1 MTLRLF
7 KIFLFGFFVLA
18 APAHGA
24 TTVTANITGN
34 TTWTEAGS
42 PYVVGDSHAITA
54 GATLTIEPGVVVK
67 FGYNCAQFYVAGGAA
82 INAIG
87 TAEKPIYFTSI
98 SDDTVGGD
106 TNGDGSAT
114 IPSEAS
120 WIHMFFDAGSSG
132 NFDHAVIRYAGGSNC
147 QYKSN
152 SALYNAGGGT
162 LTVSNSEFYK
172 NVAGMRMLA
181 GTANVS
187 NSDFHDQGSGILLQG
202 GNASVSNSNFHN
214 HIGSGIEANKG
225 VLNLTEN
232 SFTDNL
238 RSAAR
243 ISGAVDFAH
252 SRNTASNN
260 GYDAFEIY
268 SIISNDQAWNKDLVY
283 VLSDITVAAGKT
295 LSVGPG
301 VIMKM
306 RTVSDQF
313 MVIGRL
319 LAQGTADEKIYFT
332 SIADD
337 TVGGDT
343 NGDGSATS
351 PKAGDWVHIFF
362 LNTGSTGEFS
372 NAVIRYAGSRF
383 YWNHTYAGIASFADS
398 LSLSE
403 TELTD
408 NSIYGIIHRE
418 GALNVADS
426 EIARHSEAGIRSF
439 DGEVNVSNSSL
450 HDNQSYGINNSG
462 PNLARAE
469 NNWWGNQSGP
479 YHPILNLSGLGNR
492 VSNQVDFDPWLGYDP
507 TKTLSPPEFEEC
519 CSSVLFLPGLEASR
533 LYRPGEDQ
541 VWEPTRNQDV
551 EELYLFP
558 SGESIDTDIYTRD
571 IIDEAPRIINGY
583 NVYKKFINFMD
594 EDLVG
599 QGIIKE
605 WKLIPY
611 DWRLDFDKILASG
624 KKIGETDGRD
634 NLTYLEATTTPL
646 IFQELARLA
655 ENSDT
660 GEVTIITHSN
670 GGLLAKYL
678 LNQLE
683 DENHPYHALL
693 DKIDKIIMVAAPQA
707 GTPGAIEGLLHGD
720 EQQFGAAVG
729 VTDWG
734 MIVDEERA
742 RELAENMQSAYN
754 LLPSEKYFDLVQ
766 SPTIKFDSSVADI
779 YNFPAL
785 YGNTID
791 SVNELTN
798 FLLGDPQTGA
808 GRGEPA
814 SDDEESPNV
823 LKPALLSKSAGTH
836 NTIDNWVPPA
846 GMKVIQIAGWG
857 IKTLSGIEYFCGYL
871 TCSSLST
878 LDRDI
883 TKTHVGDGTVVLPS
897 AVAMDTAENVERY
910 YVDISEYNRT
920 LFHLRKN
927 RDHASI
933 LEIDPLRDFIK
944 NLIQG
949 DKTLTAY
956 ITENIPAITGNL
968 LSLDYTIH
976 SPVDIHIYDS
986 EGNHTGLI
994 PNPLPDSDLRAYEAK
1009 LPNSYYWEYGEVKY
1023 TGSDASASTT
1033 IKLIG
1038 TDLGTFTFDISE
1050 TLGDEIVASTTF
1062 KDIPVAAGSI
1072 LTMEIQ
1078 NLNDLPK
1085 LQMDADGDGVVDTA
1099 ISPGEGVTPQ
1109 ELIAILKGIIKT
1121 LELPKKKEEKL
1132 IKKIE
1137 KLEKTL
1143 EKEYKNEYRKKQK
1156 IGKAFDRLIKEIEK
1170 LEKRKVLTHEE
1181 AAELIEIVEKLR
1193 DSVVE

>member
-1 MTLRLF
+1 MALHLF
-7 KIFLFGFFVLA
+7 KIFLFCFFVLA

-362 LNTGSTGEFS
+362 LNTGSTGELS

-418 GALNVADS
+418 GALNVANS
-426 EIARHSEAGIRSF
+426 EIARHSETGIRSF
-439 DGEVNVSNSSL
+439 GGEVNVSNSSL

-462 PNLARAE
+462 PNIALAE
-469 NNWWGNQSGP
+469 NNWWGDQSGP
-479 YHPILNLSGLGNR
+479 YHPILNPSGLGNR
-492 VSNQVDFDPWLGYDP
+492 VSNNVDFDPWLGYDP
-507 TKTLSPPEFEEC
+507 TKTLPPPEFEEC

-533 LYRPGEDQ
+533 LYGADGKRL
-541 VWEPTRNQDV
+541 WEPEIDHDNSR
-551 EELYLFP
+551 LFLNP
-558 SGESIDTDIYTRD
+558 DGTSIEPNIYTED
-571 IIDEAPRIINGY
+571 IIDEALLPIAGSNI
-583 NVYKKFINFMD
+583 YKSFEESMYQLESEGVIDGF
-594 EDLVG
+594 
-599 QGIIKE
+599 QSY
-605 WKLIPY
+605 PY
-611 DWRLDFDKILASG
+611 DWRLDINDIVNNYTRLNFGLASL
-624 KKIGETDGRD
+624 IPT
-634 NLTYLEATTTPL
+634 LEA
-646 IFQELARLA
+646 LAQ
-655 ENSDT
+655 NSQT
-660 GEVTIITHSN
+660 GKVTIIAHSN
-670 GGLLAKYL
+670 GGLVGKL
-678 LNQLE
+678 LINELE
-683 DENHPYHALL
+683 RRGKADLV
-693 DKIDKIIMVAAPQA
+693 DKFIMVAVPQL
-707 GTPGAIEGLLHGD
+707 GTPKAITAMLHGED
-720 EQQFGAAVG
+720 LPSTLPFIMKAS
-729 VTDWG
+729 T
-734 MIVDEERA
+734 A
-742 RELAENMQSAYN
+742 RTLTENMASGYT
-754 LLPSEKYFDLVQ
+754 LLPSNEYFNRVLDPVVEFDFT
-766 SPTIKFDSSVADI
+766 SPLAQIYRDRYGVAITNSS
-779 YNFPAL
+779 
-785 YGNTID
+785 
-791 SVNELTN
+791 ELHD
-798 FLLGDPQTGA
+798 FLLGA
-808 GRGEPA
+808 EGRAKPSS
-814 SDDEESPNV
+814 SDVISPNI
-823 LKPALLSKSAGTH
+823 LNETLLDRGAANHIALDSWSAPE
-836 NTIDNWVPPA
+836 NIE
-846 GMKVIQIAGWG
+846 VIQIAGWG
-857 IKTLSGIEYFCGYL
+857 INTIRGIKYTEQRKHNCLLNCLFLDPEPLL
-871 TCSSLST
+871 TS
-878 LDRDI
+878 D
-883 TKTHVGDGTVVLPS
+883 GDSTVVVPS
-897 AVAMDTAENVERY
+897 AEANDDAETYYLNLKQFNNDNRIIVKVKHANV
-910 YVDISEYNRT
+910 
-920 LFHLRKN
+920 
-927 RDHASI
+927 
-933 LEIDPLRDFIK
+933 LE
-944 NLIQG
+944 
-949 DKTLTAY
+949 A
-956 ITENIPAITGNL
+956 ENL
-968 LSLDYTIH
+968 LSFIGEIIQNNDLLPQYISFDKPIFDPEEDKPTLRLKIH
-976 SPVDIHIYDS
+976 SPVSIDIYDAD
-986 EGNHTGLI
+986 GRHTGVVSAYGEDKLI
-994 PNPLPDSDLRAYEAK
+994 EEQI
-1009 LPNSYYWEYGEVKY
+1009 PNSYYIEMGEGKY
-1023 TGSDASASTT
+1023 AGADILGTTT
-1033 IKLIG
+1033 IKLVG
-1038 TDLGTFTFDISE
+1038 QDFGTFTLDIE
-1050 TLGDEIVASTTF
+1050 KVAGDNLIATTTF
-1062 KDIPVAAGSI
+1062 TDIPVAENSI
-1072 LTMEIQ
+1072 ALLEATTDENMPIM
-1078 NLNDLPK
+1078 LK
-1085 LQMDADGDGVVDTA
+1085 LDIDGDGEADSVIA
-1099 ISPGEGVTPQ
+1099 PGEGLTER
-1109 ELIAILKGIIKT
+1109 ELIGILRGFVKT
-1121 LELPKKKEEKL
+1121 LGLPEKKEKQL
-1132 IKKIE
+1132 LKKIE
-1137 KLEKTL
+1137 KLEKVI
-1143 EKEYKNEYRKKQK
+1143 EKEFKNEHKKKQK
-1156 IGKAFDRLIKEIEK
+1156 TDKALSELSSVVDRFQKKGL
-1170 LEKRKVLTHEE
+1170 LTLEE
-1181 AAELIEIVEKLR
+1181 ATELKTLIGRISGE
-1193 DSVVE
+1193 VVE